1 MKAFF
6 EIMMADYRSEGF
18 SRAEWVKFGIIAP
31 IVLVLLCG
39 LASWIEQ

>member
-31 IVLVLLCG
+31 IVLVLLCALCHG
-39 LASWIEQ
+39 

>member
-39 LASWIEQ
+39 LASWIEK